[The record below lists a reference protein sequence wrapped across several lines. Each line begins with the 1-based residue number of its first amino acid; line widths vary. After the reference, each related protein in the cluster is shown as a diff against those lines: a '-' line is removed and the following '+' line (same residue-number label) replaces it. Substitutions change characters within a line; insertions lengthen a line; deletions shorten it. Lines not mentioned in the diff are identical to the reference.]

1 MITLTVQTMITEKAQ
16 FPTMSGTE
24 EIEYGRMLV
33 KLSALGLPF
42 IAIDSSNMRE
52 KNTKA
57 SS

>member
-1 MITLTVQTMITEKAQ
+1 
-16 FPTMSGTE
+16 MSGTE

-33 KLSALGLPF
+33 KMSALRLPF